1 MTIEPARRSPWLAR
15 AALVLLGSACVLP
28 FLSPVFYP
36 PIQTFYGEAVA
47 FALGLAA
54 IALLVTRSLWTGVRL
69 PRVAL
74 LFLGFA
80 ALMAVQ
86 ILLGYAPYRD
96 VNLLGALYLLW
107 AAMIAMLANRIV
119 EVVGAAGFASWLAWF
134 LVAGALLSAAVGV
147 IQLLGVHTPLAPFLL
162 PQIHGRIYAN
172 TGQPNHLA
180 SYLCLGGASVGF
192 LWGTRRLPWF
202 AALPI
207 GIVVIVVLASS
218 GSRSA
223 WLYAVAFV
231 AIAALMLRRHPSP
244 ELKRILMFAIVFAVG
259 LFAAQAALPDFA
271 PGAPASAPLES
282 IGARMRAD
290 MSASLRLHFW
300 NEAWIMFREA
310 PVLGAGFKQFA
321 WNNFLLNA
329 QLPGG
334 RPDVGII
341 DNAHNLVFGIG
352 AEFGACGLVLLLA
365 GSGWWAWSLR
375 RARVDAAS
383 WWMAAA
389 LGILGLHSML
399 EYPLWYAYF
408 LGIAAMLMGAA
419 EREAPVIDG
428 TRSGRFALLA
438 AVMLG
443 VFVFVGVFRDYRVM
457 QALQGAA
464 RPADVAEDGRDKRIP
479 VLLDLQR
486 TSLFVPY
493 IELAIARRMVLD
505 RDHLQDKLVLNGRA
519 MRFQPSSDAVYRQ
532 AYLLAMSGDLA
543 GMRAQWDLAVANYP
557 ADRPAALE
565 VAGQLEKNGES
576 TMAPLLDYARRL
588 ESKAKK

>member
-1 MTIEPARRSPWLAR
+1 MTVELRGRSPWSAR

-54 IALLVTRSLWTGVRL
+54 IALLATRSLWKGARL

-86 ILLGYAPYRD
+86 IVLGLAPYRD

-119 EVVGAAGFASWLAWF
+119 QVVGAAGFASSLAWF
-134 LVAGALLSAAVGV
+134 LVAGSLLSAVIGL
-147 IQLLGVHTPLAPFLL
+147 IQLLGIHTPLAPFLL
-162 PQIHGRIYAN
+162 PQVHGRIYAN

-180 SYLCLGGASVGF
+180 NYLCLGAASLAY
-192 LWGTRRLPWF
+192 LWSTRRLPWF

-207 GIVVIVVLASS
+207 CVAFIAVLASS
-218 GSRSA
+218 GSRGA
-223 WLYAVAFV
+223 WLYVIAFIV
-231 AIAALMLRRHPSP
+231 IAAWMLCRRPDP
-244 ELKRILMFAIVFAVG
+244 ELKRILTFAILFTVG
-259 LFAAQAALPDFA
+259 LFAAQAAMPELSPVA
-271 PGAPASAPLES
+271 RPS
-282 IGARMRAD
+282 IAMETIGERMRAD
-290 MSASLRLHFW
+290 MAAPLRLHFW
-300 NEAWIMFREA
+300 NEAWIMFLQA

-329 QLPGG
+329 SLPGG
-334 RPDVGII
+334 RPNEGII
-341 DNAHNLVFGIG
+341 DNAHNLVFEVG
-352 AEFGACGLVLLLA
+352 AEFGACGLVLLLV
-365 GSGWWAWSLR
+365 GLGWWAWSLR
-375 RARVDAAS
+375 HARIDAAS
-383 WWMAAA
+383 WWMAAS

-419 EREAPVIDG
+419 EHEAPVVDG
-428 TRSGRFALLA
+428 TRSGRLALMA
-438 AVMLG
+438 AVVLG
-443 VFVFVGVFRDYRVM
+443 VFAFVGVFRDYRVM
-457 QALQGAA
+457 QSLQGAA
-464 RPADVAEDGRDKRIP
+464 RPDDVAEDGRDKRIP

-486 TSLFVPY
+486 TSLFAPY
-493 IELAIARRMVLD
+493 IELAIARRMALNQ
-505 RDHLQDKLVLNGRA
+505 DHLKDKLVLNGRA

-543 GMRAQWDLAVANYP
+543 GMRSQWDLAVANYP
-557 ADRPAALE
+557 ADRDAALE

-576 TMAPLLDYARRL
+576 TMAPLLDHARRQ
-588 ESKAKK
+588 EGKAKN

>member
-1 MTIEPARRSPWLAR
+1 MTVESIGRSLWLAR
-15 AALVLLGSACVLP
+15 TALALLGSACVLP

-54 IALLVTRSLWTGVRL
+54 IAMLVSRSLWTGVRL

-80 ALMAVQ
+80 ALMAMQ
-86 ILLGYAPYRD
+86 IVLGQAPYRD

-119 EVVGAAGFASWLAWF
+119 QIVGAAQFASWLAWF
-134 LVAGALLSAAVGV
+134 LVVGSVLSAAIGL
-147 IQLLGVHTPLAPFLL
+147 IQLFGIQTPFAPFLL

-180 SYLCLGGASVGF
+180 NYLCLGAASVAY
-192 LWGTRRLPWF
+192 LWSTRRLSWF
-202 AALPI
+202 VAFPI
-207 GIVVIVVLASS
+207 CVVFIGVLASS
-218 GSRSA
+218 GSRAA
-223 WLYAVAFV
+223 WLYAGAFIV
-231 AIAALMLRRHPSP
+231 FAALMLRRRPSP
-244 ELKRILMFAIVFAVG
+244 ELKRLLSFAVVFMAG
-259 LFAAQAALPDFA
+259 LIAAQVAMPDISPVA
-271 PGAPASAPLES
+271 RSPVAMET
-282 IGARMRAD
+282 IGERMRAD
-290 MSASLRLHFW
+290 LSTPLRLHFW
-300 NEAWIMFREA
+300 NEAWVMFREA

-329 QLPGG
+329 SLPGG
-334 RPDVGII
+334 RPDQGII
-341 DNAHNLVFGIG
+341 DNAHNLVFEVG

-375 RARVDAAS
+375 GSRIDATA
-383 WWMAAA
+383 WWMAAT

-419 EREAPVIDG
+419 EREAPLIDG
-428 TRSGRFALLA
+428 AHSGRFALLA
-438 AVMLG
+438 AVLLG
-443 VFVFVGVFRDYRVM
+443 VFVLVDVFRDYRVM
-457 QALQGAA
+457 QSLQGAA
-464 RPADVAEDGRDKRIP
+464 RPADVAEDGGDKRIP

-486 TSLFVPY
+486 TSLFAPY
-493 IELAIARRMVLD
+493 IEFAIAQRMLLN

-519 MRFQPSSDAVYRQ
+519 MRFQPSADAVYRQ
-532 AYLLAMSGDLA
+532 AYLLAMSGDVA
-543 GMRAQWDLAVANYP
+543 GMRSQWDLAAANYP
-557 ADRPAALE
+557 RDRAGALAMAE
-565 VAGQLEKNGES
+565 QLEKNGES
-576 TMAPLLDYARRL
+576 TMAPLLEYARRQ
-588 ESKAKK
+588 ESKAEK